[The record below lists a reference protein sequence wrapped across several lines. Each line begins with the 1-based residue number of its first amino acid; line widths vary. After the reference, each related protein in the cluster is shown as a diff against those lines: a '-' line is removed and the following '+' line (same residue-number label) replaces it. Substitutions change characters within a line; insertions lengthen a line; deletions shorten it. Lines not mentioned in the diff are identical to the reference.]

1 MGQNQYLEIIM
12 SSGLSKQQQQQKKE
26 KQLNPI

>member
-12 SSGLSKQQQQQKKE
+12 SSGLSKKQQQQKKE